1 MTVQEYMLSLGVTAK
16 AAAAAAR
23 RATTEEKNAALL
35 EIAKAIRTHADVIL
49 AANAVDL
56 ENAAAAGLDSASLD
70 RLAISELT
78 LETMISGIEQ
88 MVDLPDPV
96 GQMSDPVIR
105 PNGLRIS
112 KMRVPIGVIGMI
124 YESRPNV
131 TIDAAGLCLKS
142 GNAVILRGGSES
154 IESNRALY
162 RCIYEGLENSGLDPG
177 VIQLV
182 DTVDRQAVGALLTMS
197 DYVDLIIPRGGKGL
211 IQRISDETKIAVLKH
226 LDGVCHVFI
235 DAEADLGMAHTI
247 AMNAKTQRYA
257 TCNTMETLLVHRDV
271 ADRVLPDL
279 AKALSDQG
287 VELRVCQ
294 ETAMVL
300 TDDVACVEA
309 SDADWREEYNAPI
322 LSIKICAG
330 LDEAIEHI
338 SLFGSNHTDSI
349 VTENAGKAD
358 RFLREID
365 SSSVMVNA
373 STRFADGFEYGLGA
387 EIGIS
392 TDKLHARGPVGLEGL
407 TSQKFIVHGEGQIR

>member
-1 MTVQEYMLSLGVTAK
+1 MLSLGVTAK

-23 RATTEEKNAALL
+23 RASTGEKNAALL
-35 EIAKAIRTHADVIL
+35 EIARVIRTHADVIV
-49 AANAVDL
+49 AANKVDL
-56 ENAAAAGLDSASLD
+56 ERAAAAGLDSASLD
-70 RLAISELT
+70 RLALNELA
-78 LETMISGIEQ
+78 LENMISGIEQ

-96 GQMSDPVIR
+96 GQMSDRVIR

-162 RCIYEGLENSGLDPG
+162 RCIYEGLENSALDTG
-177 VIQLV
+177 IIQLV
-182 DTVDRQAVGALLTMS
+182 DTVDRQAVGELLTMS
-197 DYVDLIIPRGGKGL
+197 GYVDLIIPRGGKGL
-211 IQRISDETKIAVLKH
+211 IQRISAETKIAVLKH

-257 TCNTMETLLVHRDV
+257 TCNTMETLLV
-271 ADRVLPDL
+271 DREIANSVLPDL
-279 AKALSDQG
+279 AKALSVEG
-287 VELRVCQ
+287 VELRVCP
-294 ETAMVL
+294 ETATIL
-300 TDDVACVEA
+300 NGQIACIEA
-309 SDADWREEYNAPI
+309 TDADWREEYNAPI
-322 LSIKICAG
+322 LSIKICSG
-330 LDEAIEHI
+330 LDEAIDHI
-338 SLFGSNHTDSI
+338 STFGSNHTDSI
-349 VTENAGKAD
+349 VTENVSKAD

-365 SSSVMVNA
+365 SSSVMVNT